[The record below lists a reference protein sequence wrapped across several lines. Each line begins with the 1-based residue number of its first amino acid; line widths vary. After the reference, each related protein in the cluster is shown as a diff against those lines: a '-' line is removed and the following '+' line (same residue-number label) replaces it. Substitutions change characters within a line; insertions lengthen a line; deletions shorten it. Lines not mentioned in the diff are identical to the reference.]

1 MNDKQ
6 IKQLPKIVWAL
17 VSIEVPNDEND
28 DEVAMD
34 YVNDALVETGFIVDD
49 MGIKEIT
56 NE

>member
-6 IKQLPKIVWAL
+6 IKRLPKIVWAL

-49 MGIKEIT
+49 MGIKET
-56 NE
+56 